1 MDAIKKTWWLFAGI
15 VAVWLFFPFMLEAL
29 FQYGFT
35 LEMRG
40 QFGDSFGSLNT
51 LFAGLGLGGLA
62 VNIYQ
67 QNEQIKKVREGEEE
81 NEKLLREQVRVM
93 KDSAMLQYLNETIAE
108 MKIHNKELNAEV
120 DVRRRELESA
130 SQEREQINK
139 EIQGMGNSMPSH
151 LLRLYGKESE
161 ALNRVK
167 ISRLQEKMSKIPTEE
182 ELIERLEHAES
193 RQRIY
198 FRSMEQV
205 KVSRR
210 KIVARLNTNEQSMG
224 LNDE

>member
-15 VAVWLFFPFMLEAL
+15 VAFWLFFPFMLEAL
-29 FQYGFT
+29 FQHGFT

-81 NEKLLREQVRVM
+81 NEKLMREQVRVM

-108 MKIHNKELNAEV
+108 MKIHNKELKAEA
-120 DVRRRELESA
+120 DVNRIALESA
-130 SQEREQINK
+130 LK
-139 EIQGMGNSMPSH
+139 EIESINREIQTMDDGIHPNLQHFFEKENES
-151 LLRLYGKESE
+151 LKRL
-161 ALNRVK
+161 K
-167 ISRLQEKMSKIPTEE
+167 ISQLQKRLSEIPTEE
-182 ELIERLEHAES
+182 ELRRRLEYAES

-198 FRSMEQV
+198 FRTMEHA
-205 KVSRR
+205 KASRR
-210 KIVARLNTNEQSMG
+210 KIVSRLNSNEQSTD
-224 LNDE
+224 LNHE